1 MAYDTKFDKLW
12 FASSNDSSIKH
23 IDVSKNREDPSK
35 EADYEL
41 EGLPWI
47 TEYHMMKNK
56 RYVVTDN
63 SQGQPQIW
71 SIDHAKLVK
80 TYSAKNF
87 EQVKKMM
94 EQV

>member
-1 MAYDTKFDKLW
+1 MAYDTKFNKLW
-12 FASSNDSSIKH
+12 FSTQNDSSIKH
-23 IDVSKNREDPSK
+23 IDVSKDRDEAAK

-63 SQGQPQIW
+63 S
-71 SIDHAKLVK
+71 
-80 TYSAKNF
+80 
-87 EQVKKMM
+87 
-94 EQV
+94 